1 MATIEWTKEFEEKL
15 RKKLEDEYSQVADMV
30 EWASHSDRP
39 LKRSIVRIQ
48 DSADSLL
55 KWIKK
60 ELSI

>member
-1 MATIEWTKEFEEKL
+1 MAQIEWTDEFEEKL
-15 RKKLEDEYSQVADMV
+15 RKKLEDEYSQVADLV
-30 EWASHSDRP
+30 EWASHSDKP
-39 LKRSIVRIQ
+39 LPRSIVRIQ